1 MAGTY
6 VPCLHARH
14 RGSLTDMFTGAE
26 TRLEIGFNAAQA
38 RLANLARDGLV
49 RRASENA
56 HSWGTDQAQAGARG
70 AVGVAKLVTVQF
82 RHLATREDSA
92 TWALRWEARG
102 TTGNLF
108 PVLDADIT
116 LTRAGEKTT
125 VLAVSGSYRPPL
137 GSLGAGLD
145 RAFMHLVADAT
156 IRAFTGQIGA
166 DIVNPAVSLDAALIG
181 MLSAASACPGAGTA

>member
-1 MAGTY
+1 
-6 VPCLHARH
+6 
-14 RGSLTDMFTGAE
+14 MFIGAE

-38 RLANLARDGLV
+38 RLANLARGGLV
-49 RRASENA
+49 RRASEYA
-56 HSWGTDQAQAGARG
+56 HAWGADQAPVGAG
-70 AVGVAKLVTVQF
+70 GVAKLVTVQF
-82 RHLATREDSA
+82 HHLVTREDSA
-92 TWALRWEARG
+92 AWALRWEARG

-156 IRAFTGQIGA
+156 IRAFTRQVGA
-166 DIVNPAVSLDAALIG
+166 VIVNPTASLDAAPVG
-181 MLSAASACPGAGTA
+181 MLPVTSAWLETDTA